1 MTSYPAPPASP
12 PASPPTFEKL
22 MHDAT
27 GGLVSYVELG
37 VGAGLVVLFIICCC
51 VCLRC
56 IIRYRHRRKY
66 PPAQRYAT
74 QASNASVASE
84 GSVPPPV
91 PSSRAWSAEQG
102 RVTQIEHSTRDEV
115 APPAPALHGWDRL
128 RAAHDTTSALRAAGT
143 PLTRPPT
150 PARPTLFTADAA

>member
-1 MTSYPAPPASP
+1 MPENSAARRRTPAVQGTRDAICEEPPCAILMAYPAPPASP
-12 PASPPTFEKL
+12 PAPPPTFEEL
-22 MHDAT
+22 MLDAT
-27 GGLVSYVELG
+27 NGLVSYVELG

-91 PSSRAWSAEQG
+91 PSSRAWSAARSARHCRRLFISF
-102 RVTQIEHSTRDEV
+102 RVV
-115 APPAPALHGWDRL
+115 L
-128 RAAHDTTSALRAAGT
+128 
-143 PLTRPPT
+143 
-150 PARPTLFTADAA
+150 